1 MTTAPGGRLASR
13 SVTRRI
19 GGRRHLLAT
28 SLASIVLAVPPI
40 TSVYVP
46 SAPSPRT
53 DDSSVGITI
62 EMTARVCF
70 SHSSCGSLIARI
82 TPR

>member
-13 SVTRRI
+13 SFTRRI
-19 GGRRHLLAT
+19 GGRRHILAT
-28 SLASIVLAVPPI
+28 SIASIVFAVPPI
-40 TSVYVP
+40 TSVYVQRP
-46 SAPSPRT
+46 SSPRT
-53 DDSSVGITI
+53 DSSVGITI
-62 EMTARVCF
+62 EMTARVCV

>member
-1 MTTAPGGRLASR
+1 MTIARGARLTSR
-13 SVTRRI
+13 SFTRRI

-28 SLASIVLAVPPI
+28 SIASIVLAVPPI

-46 SAPSPRT
+46 RPSSPRT
-53 DDSSVGITI
+53 DSSVGITI
-62 EMTARVCF
+62 EMTARICV
-70 SHSSCGSLIARI
+70 SHSSCGFLIARI

>member
-1 MTTAPGGRLASR
+1 MTTAAGTRLASR
-13 SVTRRI
+13 SFTQRI

-28 SLASIVLAVPPI
+28 SIASIVLAVPPI
-40 TSVYVP
+40 TSVYVQRP
-46 SAPSPRT
+46 SSPRT

-62 EMTARVCF
+62 EMTARVCV